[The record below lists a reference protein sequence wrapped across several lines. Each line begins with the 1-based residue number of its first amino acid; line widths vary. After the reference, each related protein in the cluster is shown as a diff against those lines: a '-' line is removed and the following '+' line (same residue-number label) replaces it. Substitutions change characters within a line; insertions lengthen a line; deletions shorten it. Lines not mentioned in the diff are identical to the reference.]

1 MHRNRL
7 LWISFSESFAAVV
20 LERGVYFYTE
30 DRFGYGDIP
39 NLALALGF
47 GITYVI
53 GALLSHRLAVRFGER
68 RAMVLSVVALLVLH
82 ALLALAPTPVVA
94 VGTLILVGLFTGLKW
109 PVIESFM
116 SAGLTSRQML
126 RMVGR
131 FCFTWSVAVPLAVA
145 VAGPLID
152 SPYPP
157 ALFWLAVVCHALSLW
172 LMRPLPAHPTH
183 APHDDPGLP
192 DPARQA
198 RYTQL
203 LGSARWS
210 LMLAYTLLFLVA
222 PLLPTIFSQRLGL
235 PPRIATP
242 AASLMDAMRVVAFIA
257 LTWATFWYG
266 RISPLVLVILGLPT
280 TVALIVFGQTLPTV
294 LLGEVAFGLISGL
307 GYYAALYYALACKN
321 AAVEAGGVHEAL
333 IGAGFALGPLVG
345 LMGIGLADVTGGYV
359 LGMLLGVGPLVLIG
373 SIAAAWPLIKLLR
386 VQRSR

>member
-1 MHRNRL
+1 
-7 LWISFSESFAAVV
+7 
-20 LERGVYFYTE
+20 
-30 DRFGYGDIP
+30 
-39 NLALALGF
+39 
-47 GITYVI
+47 
-53 GALLSHRLAVRFGER
+53 
-68 RAMVLSVVALLVLH
+68 MVLSVAALLVLH
-82 ALLALAPTPVVA
+82 ALLALAPTPMVA

-242 AASLMDAMRVVAFIA
+242 AASLMDAMRVVAFVA

-266 RISPLVLVILGLPT
+266 
-280 TVALIVFGQTLPTV
+280 VFGQTLPTV

>member
-157 ALFWLAVVCHALSLW
+157 ALFWLAVVCHAL
-172 LMRPLPAHPTH
+172 
-183 APHDDPGLP
+183 
-192 DPARQA
+192 
-198 RYTQL
+198 
-203 LGSARWS
+203 S